1 MTAVSS
7 GLTLAIYWIGAHLIE
22 DVKIPTD
29 PTKIAG
35 AMENKVH
42 LFSDMVV
49 YSSTPAEPIN
59 PYK

>member
-1 MTAVSS
+1 MKNMPFN
-7 GLTLAIYWIGAHLIE
+7 
-22 DVKIPTD
+22 VKIPTD